1 MPPVTK
7 GAKAPKET
15 QKEAIMRILRCSAEE
30 AEQILADDKEV
41 DRGGKMEWDLSDD
54 EHRKAMKRANATEHK
69 KPTEPVKRE
78 RKANPTKREVI
89 SGIAEYLAKC
99 DILTE
104 NVAITNPE
112 RVIAFEIGDEK
123 FEITL
128 TQKRKPKN

>member
-89 SGIAEYLAKC
+89 SGIAEYLTKC
-99 DILTE
+99 DILAE

-112 RVIAFEIGDEK
+112 RIIAFEIGDEK